1 MQNVSKILVILCLC
15 FLANIAVAEDED
27 IISLERLEQIKKEEN
42 EYWLQFL
49 AKALYYDDSPDALA
63 RLAFA
68 KKHFTPLW
76 YEIITNDK
84 GQKVAKWTCFD
95 NEAQKTCPYRLKA
108 TIKLKGTLTIKPSY
122 TYFEGCDDIPMDVS
136 FENEDL
142 FLTEMKF
149 LTYSNLQIKPTSRN
163 QKEVLAKIPK
173 WLLDGFAGEASYEVE
188 FEVANMSGYIS
199 DVWSNQQQDIALIA
213 DYSAC
218 GSGSYLVADNI
229 KFIKKLSEK
238 KYEVLEQYLEAK
250 MISANALKVFQ
261 LKTNDDFV
269 NLRESPNGAIIA
281 RIYKKDFSDILVI
294 EVPQTRLLGF
304 NQNQKIDMFDKYD
317 KEAKWHKVI
326 YFPPNTLK
334 TKDAKAGF
342 IHKSQID
349 FGE

>member
-27 IISLERLEQIKKEEN
+27 AEDEDIISLERLEQIKKEQN

-49 AKALYYDDSPDALA
+49 AQALYYDDSPDALA

-95 NEAQKTCPYRLKA
+95 NESQKTCPYRLKA

-173 WLLDGFAGEASYEVE
+173 WLLDGFAGEVSYEVE

-218 GSGSYLVADNI
+218 SSGSYLVADNI
-229 KFIKKLSEK
+229 KFIKKISEK
-238 KYEVLEQYLEAK
+238 MDKNAESYLVEYSEQGVRALE
-250 MISANALKVFQ
+250 
-261 LKTNDDFV
+261 LKTNDGFV

-281 RIYKKDFSDILVI
+281 RIYKKDFNDILVI
-294 EVPQTRLLGF
+294 EVPRTRLLGF
-304 NQNQKIDMFDKYD
+304 NQNQKIDIYD
-317 KEAKWHKVI
+317 KEWYKVI

>member
-1 MQNVSKILVILCLC
+1 MKIQNVSKILVILCLC
-15 FLANIAVAEDED
+15 FLANIAVAEN
-27 IISLERLEQIKKEEN
+27 IISLERLEQIKKEQN

-49 AKALYYDDSPDALA
+49 AKALYYDDSPDSPEVLA

-95 NEAQKTCPYRLKA
+95 NEAEKTCHYRLKA
-108 TIKLKGTLTIKPSY
+108 IIKLKGTLTIKPNY
-122 TYFEGCDDIPMDVS
+122 TYFEGCDDMPMYVS
-136 FENEDL
+136 FKNEDL
-142 FLTEMKF
+142 FLTEMEF

-173 WLLDGFAGEASYEVE
+173 WLLDGFAGEVGYEVE

-238 KYEVLEQYLEAK
+238 KYEALEQYLEAK
-250 MISANALKVFQ
+250 MISTNALKVFQ
-261 LKTNDDFV
+261 LETNDDFV
-269 NLRESPNGAIIA
+269 NLRESPNGAIIT

-294 EVPQTRLLGF
+294 GTFEAEVLGLEP
-304 NQNQKIDMFDKYD
+304 NKTNAWY
-317 KEAKWHKVI
+317 KVI
-326 YFPPNTLK
+326 YFPPNTRK

>member
-1 MQNVSKILVILCLC
+1 MQKLSKILVILCLC

-27 IISLERLEQIKKEEN
+27 IISLERLEQIKKEQN

-49 AKALYYDDSPDALA
+49 AQALYCSPDALA

-95 NEAQKTCPYRLKA
+95 NEAEKTCPYRLKA
-108 TIKLKGTLTIKPSY
+108 PIKLKGTLTIKPSY

-142 FLTEMKF
+142 FLTEMNF

-173 WLLDGFAGEASYEVE
+173 WLLDGFAGEVSYEVE

-304 NQNQKIDMFDKYD
+304 NQNQKIDMYD
-317 KEAKWHKVI
+317 KESKWHKVI
-326 YFPPNTLK
+326 YFPPNTRK

>member
-1 MQNVSKILVILCLC
+1 MILCLC
-15 FLANIAVAEDED
+15 FLANIAVAEN
-27 IISLERLEQIKKEEN
+27 IISLERLEQIKKEQN

-49 AKALYYDDSPDALA
+49 AQALYYDDSPDALA

-76 YEIITNDK
+76 YKNTTNDK

-95 NEAQKTCPYRLKA
+95 NEAEKTCPYRLKA
-108 TIKLKGTLTIKPSY
+108 PIKLKGTLTIKPSY

-142 FLTEMKF
+142 FLTEMNF

-173 WLLDGFAGEASYEVE
+173 WLLDGFAGEVSYEVE

-269 NLRESPNGAIIA
+269 NLRESPNGVIIA

-304 NQNQKIDMFDKYD
+304 NQNQKIDIYE
-317 KEAKWHKVI
+317 KELKWHKVI
-326 YFPPNTLK
+326 YFPPNTRK

>member
-1 MQNVSKILVILCLC
+1 MQNISKILMILCLC

-27 IISLERLEQIKKEEN
+27 IISLERLEQIKEEN

-49 AKALYYDDSPDALA
+49 AQALYYSPGALA

-95 NEAQKTCPYRLKA
+95 NEAEKTCPYRLKA
-108 TIKLKGTLTIKPSY
+108 PIKLKGTLTIKPSY

-238 KYEVLEQYLEAK
+238 KYETLEQYLEAE
-250 MISANALKVFQ
+250 MISANALRVFQ

-269 NLRESPNGAIIA
+269 NLRESPNGAIIT
-281 RIYKKDFSDILVI
+281 RIYKKF
-294 EVPQTRLLGF
+294 
-304 NQNQKIDMFDKYD
+304 
-317 KEAKWHKVI
+317 
-326 YFPPNTLK
+326 
-334 TKDAKAGF
+334 
-342 IHKSQID
+342 
-349 FGE
+349 

>member
-1 MQNVSKILVILCLC
+1 MKNISKILMILCLC
-15 FLANIAVAEDED
+15 LLANIAVAEDED

-49 AKALYYDDSPDALA
+49 AKALYDDDSPDALA

-84 GQKVAKWTCFD
+84 GQKVAQWTCEN
-95 NEAQKTCPYRLKA
+95 NEAERFCFYRLKA
-108 TIKLKGTLTIKPSY
+108 PIKLKGTLTIETNYGGFACDTFFY
-122 TYFEGCDDIPMDVS
+122 TW
-136 FENEDL
+136 FENKDL
-142 FLTEMKF
+142 PTTEMDF
-149 LTYSNLQIKPTSRN
+149 LNGKYLQIKPTSRN

-173 WLLDGFAGEASYEVE
+173 WLLDGFAGEVSYEVE

-218 GSGSYLVADNI
+218 SSGSYLVADNI

-238 KYEVLEQYLEAK
+238 MDKNAESYLVEYSEQGVR
-250 MISANALKVFQ
+250 ALD

-304 NQNQKIDMFDKYD
+304 NQNQKIDMYD
-317 KEAKWHKVI
+317 KESKWHKVI
-326 YFPPNTLK
+326 YFPPNTRK

>member
-1 MQNVSKILVILCLC
+1 MQNVSKILAILCLC

-27 IISLERLEQIKKEEN
+27 IIGLERLEQIKKEQN

-49 AKALYYDDSPDALA
+49 AQALYYDNSPDVLA

-95 NEAQKTCPYRLKA
+95 NEAEKTCHYRLKA
-108 TIKLKGTLTIKPSY
+108 PIKLKGTLTIKPNY
-122 TYFEGCDDIPMDVS
+122 TYFEGCDDMPMYVS
-136 FENEDL
+136 FKNEDL
-142 FLTEMKF
+142 FLTEMEF

-173 WLLDGFAGEASYEVE
+173 WLLDGFAGEVGYEVE

-238 KYEVLEQYLEAK
+238 KYEALEQYLEAE
-250 MISANALKVFQ
+250 MISANALRVFQ

-269 NLRESPNGAIIA
+269 NLRESPNGAIIT

-304 NQNQKIDMFDKYD
+304 NQNQKIDMYD
-317 KEAKWHKVI
+317 KESKWHKVI
-326 YFPPNTLK
+326 YFPPNTRK
-334 TKDAKAGF
+334 TKDAKVGF

-349 FGE
+349 FDE

>member
-1 MQNVSKILVILCLC
+1 MKDLSKILVILCLC
-15 FLANIAVAEDED
+15 FLANAVADDE
-27 IISLERLEQIKKEEN
+27 ISLERLEQIKKEQN

-49 AKALYYDDSPDALA
+49 AQALYYNDSPDVLA

-68 KKHFTPLW
+68 KKHFMPLW

-84 GQKVAKWTCFD
+84 GQKVARMTCFD
-95 NEAQKTCPYRLKA
+95 NTAEKFCPYRLKVP
-108 TIKLKGTLTIKPSY
+108 IKLKGTLTIKTNYGGLACDTFFY
-122 TYFEGCDDIPMDVS
+122 TA

-142 FLTEMKF
+142 LSTEMEF
-149 LTYSNLQIKPTSRN
+149 LAYSNLQIKPTSRN

-173 WLLDGFAGEASYEVE
+173 WLLDGFAGEVKYEVE

-199 DVWSNQQQDIALIA
+199 DVWDIQQQDIALIA

-229 KFIKKLSEK
+229 KFIKKLSK
-238 KYEVLEQYLEAK
+238 KMDKNAEIYLVEYSEQGVRPLT
-250 MISANALKVFQ
+250 

-281 RIYKKDFSDILVI
+281 RIYKKDFSDSLVI
-294 EVPQTRLLGF
+294 KFPQTRLLGL
-304 NQNQKIDMFDKYD
+304 IDMYD

-326 YFPPNTLK
+326 YFPPNTSK

>member
-1 MQNVSKILVILCLC
+1 MQKLSKILVILCLC

-27 IISLERLEQIKKEEN
+27 IISLERLKQIKKEQN

-49 AKALYYDDSPDALA
+49 AQALYYSPDALA

-95 NEAQKTCPYRLKA
+95 NEAEKTCPYRLKA
-108 TIKLKGTLTIKPSY
+108 PIKLKGTLTIKPSY

-142 FLTEMKF
+142 FLTEMNF

-173 WLLDGFAGEASYEVE
+173 WLLDGFAGEVSYEVE

-269 NLRESPNGAIIA
+269 NLRESPNGVIIA

-304 NQNQKIDMFDKYD
+304 NQNQKIDIYE
-317 KEAKWHKVI
+317 KELKWHKVI
-326 YFPPNTLK
+326 YFPPNTRK

>member
-1 MQNVSKILVILCLC
+1 M
-15 FLANIAVAEDED
+15 
-27 IISLERLEQIKKEEN
+27 
-42 EYWLQFL
+42 
-49 AKALYYDDSPDALA
+49 
-63 RLAFA
+63 
-68 KKHFTPLW
+68 
-76 YEIITNDK
+76 
-84 GQKVAKWTCFD
+84 
-95 NEAQKTCPYRLKA
+95 
-108 TIKLKGTLTIKPSY
+108 
-122 TYFEGCDDIPMDVS
+122 PMYVS
-136 FENEDL
+136 FKNEDL
-142 FLTEMKF
+142 FLTEMEF

-173 WLLDGFAGEASYEVE
+173 WLLDGFAGEVGYEVE

-238 KYEVLEQYLEAK
+238 KYEALEQYLEAE
-250 MISANALKVFQ
+250 MISANALRVFQ

-269 NLRESPNGAIIA
+269 NLRESPNGAIIT

-304 NQNQKIDMFDKYD
+304 NQNQKIDMYD
-317 KEAKWHKVI
+317 KESKWHKVI
-326 YFPPNTLK
+326 YFPPNTRK
-334 TKDAKAGF
+334 TKDAKVGF

-349 FGE
+349 FDE

>member
-1 MQNVSKILVILCLC
+1 MQNISKILMILCLC

-27 IISLERLEQIKKEEN
+27 IISLERLEQIKEEN

-49 AKALYYDDSPDALA
+49 AQALYYSPGALA

-95 NEAQKTCPYRLKA
+95 NEAEKTCPYRLKA
-108 TIKLKGTLTIKPSY
+108 PIKLKGTLTIKPSY

-142 FLTEMKF
+142 FLTEMKI

-173 WLLDGFAGEASYEVE
+173 WLLDGFAGEVSYEVE

-269 NLRESPNGAIIA
+269 NLRESPNGVIIA
-281 RIYKKDFSDILVI
+281 RIYKKF
-294 EVPQTRLLGF
+294 
-304 NQNQKIDMFDKYD
+304 
-317 KEAKWHKVI
+317 
-326 YFPPNTLK
+326 
-334 TKDAKAGF
+334 
-342 IHKSQID
+342 
-349 FGE
+349 

>member
-1 MQNVSKILVILCLC
+1 MQNISKILAILCLC

-27 IISLERLEQIKKEEN
+27 IISLERLEQIKKEQN

-49 AKALYYDDSPDALA
+49 AQALYYDDSPDALA

-95 NEAQKTCPYRLKA
+95 NESQKTCPYRLKA
-108 TIKLKGTLTIKPSY
+108 PIKLKGTLTIKPSY

-142 FLTEMKF
+142 FLTEMNF

-173 WLLDGFAGEASYEVE
+173 WLLDGFAGEVSYEVE

-269 NLRESPNGAIIA
+269 NLRESPNGVIIA

-304 NQNQKIDMFDKYD
+304 NQNQKIDIYD
-317 KEAKWHKVI
+317 KEWYKVI
-326 YFPPNTLK
+326 YFPPNTRK

>member
-1 MQNVSKILVILCLC
+1 MQNISKILMILCLC
-15 FLANIAVAEDED
+15 FLANIAVAED
-27 IISLERLEQIKKEEN
+27 IISLKRLEQIKKEQN

-49 AKALYYDDSPDALA
+49 AQALYDDNSPDALA

-76 YEIITNDK
+76 YEIITNNK

-95 NEAQKTCPYRLKA
+95 NEAEKTCPYRLKA
-108 TIKLKGTLTIKPSY
+108 PIKLKGTLTIKPSY
-122 TYFEGCDDIPMDVS
+122 TYFEGCDDMPMYVS

-149 LTYSNLQIKPTSRN
+149 LTHSNLQIKPTSRN

-173 WLLDGFAGEASYEVE
+173 WLLDGFAGEVSYEVE

-199 DVWSNQQQDIALIA
+199 DVWSNQHQDIALIA

-238 KYEVLEQYLEAK
+238 KYETLEQYLEAE
-250 MISANALKVFQ
+250 MISANALRVFQ

-304 NQNQKIDMFDKYD
+304 NQNQKIDMYD
-317 KEAKWHKVI
+317 KELKWHKVI
-326 YFPPNTLK
+326 YFPPNTRK

-342 IHKSQID
+342 IHKSQIN

>member
-1 MQNVSKILVILCLC
+1 MQKLSKILVILCLC
-15 FLANIAVAEDED
+15 FLANIAVAED
-27 IISLERLEQIKKEEN
+27 IISLERLEQIKKEQN

-84 GQKVAKWTCFD
+84 GQKVAKWTCFN
-95 NEAQKTCPYRLKA
+95 NEAQRTCPYRLKA
-108 TIKLKGTLTIKPSY
+108 PIKLKGTLTIKPNY
-122 TYFEGCDDIPMDVS
+122 TYFEGCDDMPMYVS
-136 FENEDL
+136 FKNEDL
-142 FLTEMKF
+142 FLTEMEF

-173 WLLDGFAGEASYEVE
+173 WLLDGFAGEVSYEVE

-238 KYEVLEQYLEAK
+238 KYEALEQYLEAE
-250 MISANALKVFQ
+250 MISANALRVFQ

-269 NLRESPNGAIIA
+269 NLRESPNGAIIT

-304 NQNQKIDMFDKYD
+304 NQNQKIDMYD
-317 KEAKWHKVI
+317 KESKWHKVI
-326 YFPPNTLK
+326 YFPPNTRK
-334 TKDAKAGF
+334 TKDAKVGF

-349 FGE
+349 FDE

>member
-95 NEAQKTCPYRLKA
+95 NEAEKTCPYRLKA
-108 TIKLKGTLTIKPSY
+108 PIKLKGTLTIKPSY

-142 FLTEMKF
+142 FLTEMNF

-173 WLLDGFAGEASYEVE
+173 WLLDGFAGEVSYEVE

-238 KYEVLEQYLEAK
+238 KYEALEQYLEAE
-250 MISANALKVFQ
+250 MISANALRVFQ

-269 NLRESPNGAIIA
+269 NLRESPNGAIIT

-304 NQNQKIDMFDKYD
+304 NQNQKIDMYD
-317 KEAKWHKVI
+317 KESKWHKVI
-326 YFPPNTLK
+326 YFPPNTRK
-334 TKDAKAGF
+334 TKDAKVGF

-349 FGE
+349 FDE

>member
-1 MQNVSKILVILCLC
+1 MQNISKILMILCLC
-15 FLANIAVAEDED
+15 FLANVAVAEDEDAEYED
-27 IISLERLEQIKKEEN
+27 IISLERLEQIKKEQN

-49 AKALYYDDSPDALA
+49 AQALYYDDSPDALA

-95 NEAQKTCPYRLKA
+95 NEAEKTCPYRLKA
-108 TIKLKGTLTIKPSY
+108 PIKLKGTLTIKPSY

-142 FLTEMKF
+142 FLTEMNF

-173 WLLDGFAGEASYEVE
+173 WLLDGFAGEVSYEVE

-269 NLRESPNGAIIA
+269 NLRESPNGVIIA

-304 NQNQKIDMFDKYD
+304 NQNQKIDTYD
-317 KEAKWHKVI
+317 KEWYKVI
-326 YFPPNTLK
+326 YFLPNTRK

>member
-1 MQNVSKILVILCLC
+1 MQNISKILMILCLC

-27 IISLERLEQIKKEEN
+27 IISLERLEQIKEEN

-49 AKALYYDDSPDALA
+49 AKALYYDDSPDSPDALA
-63 RLAFA
+63 RLAFV

-84 GQKVAKWTCFD
+84 GQKVAKWTCFN
-95 NEAQKTCPYRLKA
+95 NEAQRTCPYRLKA
-108 TIKLKGTLTIKPSY
+108 PIKLKGTLTIKPNY
-122 TYFEGCDDIPMDVS
+122 TYFEGCDDMPMYVS
-136 FENEDL
+136 FKNEDL

-238 KYEVLEQYLEAK
+238 KYETLEQYLEAE
-250 MISANALKVFQ
+250 MISANALRVFQ

-269 NLRESPNGAIIA
+269 NLRESPNGAIIT

-304 NQNQKIDMFDKYD
+304 NQNQKIDMYD
-317 KEAKWHKVI
+317 KELKWHKVI
-326 YFPPNTLK
+326 YFPPNTRK

-349 FGE
+349 FDE